1 MAFASSCSD
10 FRWLNRQKPR
20 TTGLASPNLSA
31 WPSAWPSG
39 VTAVYPDES
48 LQGRTKDLDPLWN
61 LFFAGAL
68 LADGP
73 GHGGFSFS

>member
-20 TTGLASPNLSA
+20 TTGLASPNL
-31 WPSAWPSG
+31 SAWPSG

-68 LADGP
+68 LADVP